1 MAEGWRRHPA
11 LVAGALLLLIGLIPL
26 AGEPFYTR
34 LASRILIYGLAAL
47 SLDLILGYG
56 GMVSLGHAAFLGIG
70 AYTVGVLG
78 QHGISSAW
86 IAWPAALGLAALSA
100 GLIGALSLRTAG
112 AYFIMITLAFAQMIH
127 FFLNSLEAYGGA
139 DGMALARR
147 SSFGVGLDLE
157 GHTAFFYLVWVVLA
171 LALWAAHRL
180 VRSPFG
186 VVIQGIREN
195 EPRMRAIGYPTFRYK
210 LVCFVIAGT
219 LAGLAGV
226 LLANQSKYISPAL
239 THWTRSGDILV
250 MVILGGMGSL
260 VGPLLGA
267 PGLPLAEAILSGST
281 PHWMLIL
288 GPPLIVLVL
297 FAKKG
302 IFGRLRGGGHP

>member
-1 MAEGWRRHPA
+1 MAG
-11 LVAGALLLLIGLIPL
+11 GLLLLVGLIPL
-26 AGEPFYTR
+26 IGEPFYTR

-78 QHGISSAW
+78 QHGVTSAW
-86 IAWPAALGLAALSA
+86 IVWPAALVLAAA
-100 GLIGALSLRTAG
+100 AAALIGALSLRTAG
-112 AYFIMITLAFAQMIH
+112 AYFIMITLAFAQMIY
-127 FFLNSLEAYGGA
+127 FFLNSLDAYGGA
-139 DGMALARR
+139 DGMALAQR
-147 SSFGVGLDLE
+147 SSFGGGLSIE
-157 GHTAFFYLVWVVLA
+157 GHTAFFYLVWAILSLA
-171 LALWAAHRL
+171 VWAGSHL
-180 VRSPFG
+180 VRSAFG

-250 MVILGGMGSL
+250 MVILGGMGSV
-260 VGPLLGA
+260 VGPVLGA
-267 PGLPLAEAILSGST
+267 AALLLAEEILSGYT
-281 PHWMLIL
+281 QHWMIIL
-288 GPPLIVLVL
+288 GPLLIVLVL

-302 IFGRLRGGGHP
+302 LFGIVWGRRLRP